1 MPNTLFSNNSHA
13 KETVTNPPL
22 TGDTSSNKR
31 PWKVLLVDDEPDVIT
46 VSKMAL
52 RGLYFQGSEVKI
64 LTASSATEARK
75 VLSDNSDIALAFV
88 DVVME
93 TDSAGLE
100 LIRWIREERNDQHIR
115 LVLRTGQPGSAPE
128 ETVIQKYEINDY
140 KNKTELNAIRLKTS
154 VLTALRAYRDIKI
167 ISSNQ
172 KKLEHVLNATETIL
186 THSKVNGFL
195 LSAYTELKSFIK
207 QDNVSLGVSIE
218 SNMPYSQPT
227 QKQFHLTDN
236 NTLIEGESISSVQQ
250 MLADIIISNPDRP
263 MVKIEDDHYFH
274 YMKINEFE
282 TVTLVFDFA
291 KPISQGVKN
300 LLPHFTSNFVLVFEN
315 LRAKNE
321 VQEVQQQLM
330 LMLSEAIETRSKETG
345 AHVLRVALI
354 CEYIAKKL
362 GLGEKHV
369 EIIKHS
375 APMHDLGKIGVPER
389 ILHKPGPLDD
399 DEWAVMKTH
408 PEIGHKL
415 LSKLNYGIPQMGAMV
430 SLSHHE
436 KWNGSG
442 YPNGTS
448 GPEIPLEGRLM
459 AIADVVDALGS
470 TRSYKKAWKNE
481 DIIAL
486 IQEQKGHHFDP
497 VIADIVIQNF
507 DEIMEIRK
515 QYPDADQ

>member
-1 MPNTLFSNNSHA
+1 MANTLFSNKSSS
-13 KETVTNPPL
+13 
-22 TGDTSSNKR
+22 DTSVSNANSAQEIDGQKR
-31 PWKVLLVDDEPDVIT
+31 PWKILLVDDEQDVLT
-46 VSKMAL
+46 VSQMAL
-52 RGLYFQGSEVKI
+52 RGLRFENGNVEI
-64 LTASSATEARK
+64 ITAKSAAEAK
-75 VLSDNSDIALAFV
+75 VQLMLHTDIALAFI

-93 TDSAGLE
+93 TDDAGLQ
-100 LIRWIREERNDQHIR
+100 LVRWIREERKDPQIR

-172 KKLEHVLNATETIL
+172 KKLEHVLTATEKIL
-186 THSKVNGFL
+186 NHSKVNSFL
-195 LSAYTELKSFIK
+195 LSAYHELSSFLK
-207 QDNVSLGVSIE
+207 QSNITLGVCIE
-218 SNMPYSQPT
+218 SNMPYSTPVR
-227 QKQFHLTDN
+227 KQFHLTSDASLFEADSIPAVEN
-236 NTLIEGESISSVQQ
+236 MLSHVNIDDEFKPLIQ
-250 MLADIIISNPDRP
+250 
-263 MVKIEDDHYFH
+263 IEDTHYVH
-274 YMKINEFE
+274 YMRINEFE
-282 TVTLVFDFA
+282 TVTLVFNFE
-291 KPISQGVKN
+291 KPLSNGVKN

-315 LRAKNE
+315 IRAKAE

-354 CEYIAKKL
+354 CEFIAKKL
-362 GLGEKHV
+362 GLSEKHV

-389 ILHKPGPLDD
+389 ILHKPGALDD
-399 DEWAVMKTH
+399 EEWAVMKTH

-442 YPNGTS
+442 YPNGVS
-448 GPEIPLEGRLM
+448 GSNIPLEGRLM

-470 TRSYKKAWKNE
+470 TRSYKKAWKDE

-486 IQEQKGHHFDP
+486 IQEQKGLHFDP
-497 VIADIVIQNF
+497 DIADIVIHNF
-507 DEIMEIRK
+507 DQIMEIRK
-515 QYPDADQ
+515 QYPDKD